1 MDYHTKNQENFKWNK
16 KIWTDEITELS
27 ETLELFEHSVMSD
40 SLQPMDC
47 STSGFPDHHQLA
59 ELAQTRVHR
68 VGDVDLQSNYL
79 AK

>member
-1 MDYHTKNQENFKWNK
+1 MKS
-16 KIWTDEITELS
+16 ELS
-27 ETLELFEHSVMSD
+27 ETLELFEHSVMFD

-47 STSGFPDHHQLA
+47 STPGFPVHHQPS

-68 VGDVDLQSNYL
+68 VGDVSLQSNYL